1 MRVGRLL
8 MMSELRETSGFPM
21 FAAKSSFDGEIANP
35 IASGELTF
43 TQSITAKYEIE
54 PSE

>member
-1 MRVGRLL
+1 M
-8 MMSELRETSGFPM
+8 
-21 FAAKSSFDGEIANP
+21 ANP

-54 PSE
+54 PAE